1 MVKISNRFFVRSLKA
16 AVSLASI
23 AALTACSL
31 PGILQPDRDFNR
43 RVYVGA
49 GGLLSDLDPD
59 TSGVDGVSIDDSNS
73 GGFSLALGYDI
84 SNRFS
89 VEGHY
94 ADLGTAD
101 LSPSGSIDYQVGGL
115 SALVY
120 GLGSEEGRSRREGF
134 SVFGR
139 LGIGG
144 LDNDAEGVEVRQVN
158 DVHVLGGAGLEY
170 GLTNGLAARAE
181 FVAHEADARYVQLG
195 LLYRFGARDPRTR
208 SRPVAPPVEEKAVE
222 QPVVPPEPV
231 AETTPVP
238 IPEPFVAEPVVD
250 SDDDGIADNND
261 ACLDTEPGTPVDNTG
276 CDVFTGVVEGVT
288 FLPSSAELTDS
299 AIDILSNVAQTLIAY
314 PQIRVAIKAHTD
326 NSGDAEDNLQLS
338 KRRALAV
345 ARYFVESGITG
356 SRLRPQAFG
365 ESEPRSTNQTAEGRA
380 FNRRVEIEIIE

>member
-1 MVKISNRFFVRSLKA
+1 MARSIKA
-16 AVSLASI
+16 AVSLALI

-31 PGILQPDRDFNR
+31 PGVFQPDRDFNR

-59 TSGVDGVSIDDSNS
+59 TSRATGVSVDDSNS
-73 GGFSLALGYDI
+73 AGYSLSLGYDI

-120 GLGSEEGRSRREGF
+120 ALGSEEGRGRREGF

-139 LGIGG
+139 LGVGF
-144 LDNDAEGVEVRQVN
+144 LDNDEEGVEVRRVN

-208 SRPVAPPVEEKAVE
+208 STPVAPPVTPPVTEQAVE
-222 QPVVPPEPV
+222 PVVPPEPE
-231 AETTPVP
+231 AQTTPVP

-250 SDDDGIADNND
+250 SDADGIADNND
-261 ACLDTEPGTPVDNTG
+261 ACLDTAAGTPVDNTG

-288 FLPSSAELTDS
+288 FLPNSAELTDS
-299 AIDILSNVAQTLIAY
+299 AADILSNVAQTLIAY
-314 PQIRVAIKAHTD
+314 PQIRIAIKAHTD
-326 NSGDAEDNLQLS
+326 NSGDAETNLQLS

-345 ARYFVESGITG
+345 ARYFVESGISG

-365 ESEPRSTNQTAEGRA
+365 ESEPRTTNQTPEGRA
-380 FNRRVEIEIIE
+380 DNRRVEIEIIE

>member
-1 MVKISNRFFVRSLKA
+1 MEIKKNRFLALSIKA

-23 AALTACSL
+23 AVLSACSL
-31 PGILQPDRDFNR
+31 PGVFQPDRDFNR
-43 RVYVGA
+43 RVYVGG

-59 TSGVDGVSIDDSNS
+59 TSGVTGVSVDDSNS
-73 GGFSLALGYDI
+73 VGYSLSLGYDI

-120 GLGSEEGRSRREGF
+120 VLGSEEGRRRREGF

-139 LGIGG
+139 LGVGF
-144 LDNDAEGVEVRQVN
+144 LDNDEEGVEVRRVN

-181 FVAHEADARYVQLG
+181 FVAHEADARYVQLA

-208 SRPVAPPVEEKAVE
+208 RTPVAPPVVEKAVE
-222 QPVVPPEPV
+222 PEVPPEPV

-250 SDDDGIADNND
+250 SDADGIADNND
-261 ACLDTEPGTPVDNTG
+261 ACPDTEAGAPVDNTG
-276 CDVFTGVVEGVT
+276 CDVFTGVVEGVI
-288 FLPSSAELTDS
+288 FLPNSDVLTDG
-299 AIDILSNVAQTLIAY
+299 AVDILSDVAQTLIAY

-345 ARYFVESGITG
+345 ARYFVQSGVAG

-365 ESEPRSTNQTAEGRA
+365 ESEPRVTNRTAEGRA
-380 FNRRVEIEIIE
+380 ANRRVEIEIIR